1 MDKKLV
7 KEIITTETE
16 KFTDDGTIKER
27 IKEIREK
34 VYADANAF
42 SKEEIEK
49 AEVKEGEEAKGKDK
63 EEDAKPKEATQEE
76 LIAEAS
82 NKLDAEHQ
90 STQAGQP
97 QQQNNGYVPPP
108 NTYNV
113 LNRTMP
119 SPMGPIN
126 NQVKFPWE
134 K

>member
-49 AEVKEGEEAKGKDK
+49 AEVEDK
-63 EEDAKPKEATQEE
+63 EEGKEEAAKPKEPTKEE

-82 NKLDAEHQ
+82 NKLDSEHQ
-90 STQAGQP
+90 TPQTEQP
-97 QQQNNGYVPPP
+97 LQQNNGYVPP

-113 LNRTMP
+113 LNRTTP
-119 SPMGPIN
+119 SAMGPLN